1 MLGFIVI
8 TGGLGLLMI
17 LERLFPDQP
26 LAKVNGW
33 WKRVLFINFCELVM
47 VVGSMY
53 TLEKWLQIPSIFNLR
68 NYVSPPIGGFT
79 AYLIST
85 WIFYWWHLLRHEIYL
100 LWIAFHQMHHS
111 AQRIETIT
119 SFYKHPLEI
128 FVDSLIM
135 ILLLYPILGL
145 TSDSSIWLSAF
156 AAYGEY
162 FYHMNIKTPKWIGYF
177 FQRPESHRVHHFRNK
192 RFCYNYSDFPLWDM
206 LGGTFYNPDRADV
219 PTGYEPENE
228 IRFKDI
234 IMFKDVLVD
243 NNTAPLSANHK
254 KVHKAP
260 AIFTMTNILTT
271 LLVCLGCMQSVG
283 YLFNLKEIRG
293 LGLISV
299 ASPLPLVFSAYNGV
313 ETFSTTFTLDIK
325 HFNPYTLNT
334 DTLILPLT
342 RDLYAQIRGPYNL
355 RNTYG
360 AMFSH
365 GPFFNTSQLI
375 ALRQH
380 MLNYMVCE
388 GALVFHDYASLNI
401 EELTVIIHSNTKG
414 NENKEWSMNIK
425 CLQ

>member
-1 MLGFIVI
+1 MLGFLII

-17 LERLFPDQP
+17 LERLYPDQP
-26 LAKVNGW
+26 LAKVDGW
-33 WKRVLFINFCELVM
+33 WKRVLFINFCQLVM

-68 NYVSPPIGGFT
+68 NYVSPPIGGFIT
-79 AYLIST
+79 YLIST

-100 LWIAFHQMHHS
+100 LWLTFHQMHHS

-128 FVDSLIM
+128 FIDSLIM
-135 ILLLYPILGL
+135 IVLMYPILGL
-145 TSDSSIWLSAF
+145 TNDSSIWLSAF

-162 FYHMNIKTPKWIGYF
+162 FYHMNIKTPKWLGYF

-192 RFCYNYSDFPLWDM
+192 RFCFNYSDFPFWDM
-206 LGGTFYNPDRADV
+206 LGGTFYNPDRSDV

-228 IRFKDI
+228 TKFTDI
-234 IMFKDVLVD
+234 LLFKDVLAES
-243 NNTAPLSANHK
+243 NSNKSNHINHK
-254 KVHKAP
+254 TKVP
-260 AIFTMTNILTT
+260 QIFTMTNILST
-271 LLVCLGCMQSVG
+271 LLLCIGCIQPIG
-283 YLFNLKEIRG
+283 YLFNFKEVRG

-313 ETFSTTFTLDIK
+313 ETFSTSFTLNIT
-325 HFNPYTLNT
+325 HFNASTLNG

-342 RDLYAQIRGPYNL
+342 RDLYSQIRGPYNL

-360 AMFSH
+360 VMFSH
-365 GPFFNTSQLI
+365 GPFFNTPELI

-380 MLNYMVCE
+380 MLDYMICK
-388 GALVFHDYASLNI
+388 GALVFHNYRSLNI
-401 EELTVIIHSNTKG
+401 EELNIIIHSNTKG
-414 NENKEWSMNIK
+414 NENKQWSMSIK
-425 CLQ
+425 CD